1 MIPNCQVDFDF
12 DVLMEELEAKRE
24 ADPEY
29 TAEDE
34 LDDIVHAL
42 SGRDDYGFSDMMESI
57 GNLITATE
65 EGISDLAKQ
74 FSDGFTNV
82 ITTSLVMLTDAE
94 YQNLLDL
101 LFSLISKMLLPPL

>member
-1 MIPNCQVDFDF
+1 
-12 DVLMEELEAKRE
+12 
-24 ADPEY
+24 

-57 GNLITATE
+57 GDLITATE

-82 ITTSLVMLTDAE
+82 VTTSLLILTDAE
-94 YQNLLDL
+94 YQVLLDIMY
-101 LFSLISKMLLPPL
+101 SMIAMMLPLT